1 MSQSSSPAGPHT
13 SAAGLDTPAEQV
25 RSVVQE
31 RYAAAARTT
40 LDLLEGTETA
50 AGSCCAPSC
59 CAEPAAADPITHTET
74 AAATSPARSRRP
86 APSSPPSAAA
96 TRPYWPT
103 CSPGRASSTSAP
115 VADWMSCCPRGEWH
129 PAGRHTGSI

>member
-13 SAAGLDTPAEQV
+13 STAGLDTPAEQV

-74 AAATSPARSRRP
+74 AAAPCCGS
-86 APSSPPSAAA
+86 
-96 TRPYWPT
+96 
-103 CSPGRASSTSAP
+103 
-115 VADWMSCCPRGEWH
+115 SCCAAP
-129 PAGRHTGSI
+129 TGADPITRDLYELSLIHI